1 MNVKVCFY
9 EKDGKLY
16 NKRLQTEREK
26 QIQWREKSR
35 EGGIKSGEAR
45 RKAKGGSRVVEPN
58 ANQRATLQS
67 SSSSSSSSSL
77 KEKQAKEKPIWLP
90 EKEFEDFKKMRKKIK
105 SPMTERA
112 EELLIMRLERLK
124 TEGHDPKEL
133 LETAILN
140 SWKGVWPAKDAAT
153 AEETPAQSQARL
165 EAEFGKPRATK

>member
-1 MNVKVCFY
+1 MV
-9 EKDGKLY
+9 
-16 NKRLQTEREK
+16 R
-26 QIQWREKSR
+26 
-35 EGGIKSGEAR
+35 
-45 RKAKGGSRVVEPN
+45 RVVEPKSN
-58 ANQRATLQS
+58 SAVCSLQS
-67 SSSSSSSSSL
+67 SID

-140 SWKGVWPAKDAAT
+140 SWKGVWPAKDVAT
-153 AEETPAQSQARL
+153 TEETPAQSQARL
-165 EAEFGKPRATK
+165 EAEFGKPRVTK